1 MNTSCLA
8 VDAVLSEKTEST
20 ITSETLTYP
29 GYIQILKN
37 VLSADECGELI
48 KATEAHGFKRA
59 SLYTDL
65 FGKEYFSDTRKSERC
80 IVDSPSFVAALE
92 ERLRHYLPADF
103 RSGTLKGINERLRF
117 LKYTTGDEFKPHID
131 GSYTADD
138 GAISKIT
145 ILIYLNA
152 DYTGAYTEFAGESDW
167 MSVVPESGMVLL
179 QDQSLLHRVPPLQ
192 TGCKYVIRTEVMYYP
207 PAPNKSEFKEITVTM

>member
-1 MNTSCLA
+1 MLI
-8 VDAVLSEKTEST
+8 DA
-20 ITSETLTYP
+20 
-29 GYIQILKN
+29 
-37 VLSADECGELI
+37 A
-48 KATEAHGFKRA
+48 EAHGFKRA

-80 IVDSPSFVAALE
+80 IVDSVPFVAVLE
-92 ERLRHYLPADF
+92 ERLRPLLPPDF
-103 RSGTLKGINERLRF
+103 RSGKLKGMNERLRF
-117 LKYTTGDEFKPHID
+117 LKYTAGDEFKPHID

-152 DYTGAYTEFAGESDW
+152 DYTGAYTEFAGETTW
-167 MSVVPESGMVLL
+167 IPVIPETGMVVL
-179 QDQSLLHRVPPLQ
+179 QDQSLLHRVPPLL